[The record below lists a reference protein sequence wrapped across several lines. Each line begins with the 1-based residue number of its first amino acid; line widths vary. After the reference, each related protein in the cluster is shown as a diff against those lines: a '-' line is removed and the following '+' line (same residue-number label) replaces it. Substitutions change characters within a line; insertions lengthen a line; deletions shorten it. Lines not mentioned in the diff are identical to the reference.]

1 MKLFTQML
9 VNPRQTGALAD
20 SSPKLSHL
28 IAEMA
33 NLKLKNCVVELGAGT
48 GVFTEQILKHIS
60 PSCTFFSLEINSKL
74 AKETQKNCPSAT
86 VYCDSA
92 ENIHSYLSS
101 HKITTCD
108 CIISGLPWGVFKAS
122 LQEQLLN
129 TIYEAL
135 DSDGEFLTIALLPGL
150 IFPPGRHF
158 KSLLDKTFPSVVKS
172 RIVWQNFPPGFI
184 YHCKK

>member
-9 VNPRQTGALAD
+9 TNPRQTGALGD

-28 IAEMA
+28 IAELA
-33 NLKLKNCVVELGAGT
+33 NLKLKSCVVELGTGT
-48 GVFTEQILKHIS
+48 GVFTGEILKRIS
-60 PSCTFFSLEINSKL
+60 PRCTFFALEINPRL

-92 ENIHSYLSS
+92 ENIHAYLSS
-101 HKITTCD
+101 HKKTTCD
-108 CIISGLPWGVFKAS
+108 CIISALPWGVFNAS

-129 TIYEAL
+129 TIYQAL
-135 DSDGEFLTIALLPGL
+135 DDNGEFLTIALLPGL
-150 IFPPGRHF
+150 IFPPGRRF
-158 KSLLDKTFPSVVKS
+158 KSLLDNTFHSVVKS
-172 RIVWQNFPPGFI
+172 RIVWQNLPPGFI